1 MCKNKKIYMWYKV
14 NELNREGLNK
24 SQISKELKIDRATVR
39 KYLTMSESEFLSWIS
54 NPRRMPKKLSEYYNF
69 VKSLL
74 ERYSFLSSAQ
84 VEDRLKEAFPDLPNV
99 SSKTVYNF
107 VQSIRNA
114 HNITKYKEKSLR
126 HYQKLPEVEYGSEA
140 QVDFGEK
147 IMYYANGD
155 RQKVYFFVM
164 QLSRSRYKFVYYQNI
179 PFTTET
185 AIYAHELGF
194 EYFEGIP
201 RRIIYD
207 LDKVFVVDENFG
219 DIRLTS
225 KFGAFV
231 DKHPFESVFCRKSD
245 PESKGKI
252 ENVVGYVK
260 NNFLSGRVYTNID
273 SLQAESELWL
283 SRTANKK
290 LHGTTKKSPESEW
303 EIEKQYLLPYAGSP
317 QKPNFI
323 LPEYK
328 VRKDNVVLYRG
339 NTYSLPIDTYRDRDS
354 VVLLED
360 TGDSLCF
367 YSKEKGKIAEH
378 KKSYGKGEYIRNTDH
393 IRIKSK
399 RLQESEDTL
408 LSKLNNTSKAIY
420 FLDLFKKDKPRYY
433 HDNIR
438 AILKHI
444 DSYEGAVIEKAI
456 DFCMENSVFNAN
468 EFNQMLSYYKNE
480 GINYLRTYR
489 VQLPKVKYSYTE
501 DKSLTPK
508 TSNIIIYEQIFKI
521 NKE

>member
-1 MCKNKKIYMWYKV
+1 MWYKV
-14 NELNREGLNK
+14 NELNRNGLNK

-39 KYLTMSESEFLSWIS
+39 RYLTMSESDFLSWVS

-74 ERYSFLSSAQ
+74 ERYSFLSAAQ
-84 VEDRLKEAFPDLPNV
+84 VEDRLKETFPDLPYV

-107 VQSIRNA
+107 VHSIRKR
-114 HNITKYKEKSLR
+114 HKITKYKEKTLR

-147 IMYYANGD
+147 TMYDVNGND
-155 RQKVYFFVM
+155 KKIYFLVI
-164 QLSRSRYKFVYYQNI
+164 QLSRSRYKFVYYQEV
-179 PFTTET
+179 PFKTVT

-194 EYFEGIP
+194 EYFGGIP
-201 RRIIYD
+201 RHILYD
-207 LDKVFVVDENFG
+207 QDKLFVVGENFG

-225 KFGAFV
+225 EFGKFV
-231 DKHPFESVFCRKSD
+231 ENHPFESEFCRKSD
-245 PESKGKI
+245 PESKGKV

-290 LHGTTKKSPESEW
+290 IHGTTKKSPVSEW
-303 EIEKQYLLPYAGSP
+303 EIEKQYLLPYTGSP
-317 QKPNFI
+317 KKPSFI

-339 NTYSLPIDTYRDRDS
+339 NAYSLPIGTYVDRDS
-354 VVLLED
+354 VILLED
-360 TGDSLCF
+360 KGDILCF
-367 YSKEKGKIAEH
+367 YSKEKEKLAEH
-378 KKSYGKGEYIRNTDH
+378 KKSYCKGEYIRNTDH
-393 IRIKSK
+393 GRVKSK
-399 RLQESEDTL
+399 KLQESEDTL
-408 LSKLNNTSKAIY
+408 LSKFNNTSKAVR
-420 FLDLFKKDKPRYY
+420 FLELFKKDKPRYY

-438 AILKHI
+438 EILKHVDNYSTTII
-444 DSYEGAVIEKAI
+444 DKAI
-456 DFCMENSVFNAN
+456 DFCLDNNVFNAN
-468 EFNQMLSYYKNE
+468 EFNQMLLYYKNE
-480 GINYLRTYR
+480 ESNHFSTCR
-489 VQLPKVKYSYTE
+489 VELPKVKYSYTE

-508 TSNIIIYEQIFKI
+508 TRDISIYEQIL
-521 NKE
+521 